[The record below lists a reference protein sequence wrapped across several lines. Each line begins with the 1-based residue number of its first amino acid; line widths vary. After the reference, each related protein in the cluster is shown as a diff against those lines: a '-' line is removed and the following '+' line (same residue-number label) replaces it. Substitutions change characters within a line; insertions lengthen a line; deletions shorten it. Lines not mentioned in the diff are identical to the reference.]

1 MATPN
6 ADVIIWGFLPL
17 VPRATTASLFFPA
30 LEVND
35 HAIYQAATTALD
47 VEQQTLLMEIMRM
60 ADEAAAAAASGAS
73 TASAPPGR

>member
-1 MATPN
+1 VPPR
-6 ADVIIWGFLPL
+6 PL
-17 VPRATTASLFFPA
+17 FIFFPA

-60 ADEAAAAAASGAS
+60 ADEAAAAASGAS

>member
-1 MATPN
+1 M
-6 ADVIIWGFLPL
+6 GLPS
-17 VPRATTASLFFPA
+17 PRASCHHGLFLFYFPA

-47 VEQQTLLMEIMRM
+47 VEQQTQLMEIMRM
-60 ADEAAAAAASGAS
+60 ADEAAAVAASGAS